1 MSGYAER
8 MRQLAFVTVM
18 TVSVVLSACSDSPA
32 PTSGPT
38 ATPTPTMTL
47 TQTPVPTATPSPV
60 PSATPTQTPVPTATP
75 SPVPSATPSQT
86 PTPIAAPTPTQTAT
100 PTPSPVPSATP
111 AQTPT
116 PTATPTPTPTPV
128 TDFTKPQIYNDNV
141 YVMPVTE
148 NLAGGETPL
157 KDYAVHFYERFDD
170 EFEFLMFV
178 SNVGPDQHEP
188 GAYVGAFH
196 VGVQNDVKG
205 IGMETFANNEDW
217 GSAGRLQG
225 AIFFGS
231 YSIYHDHDLSIFA
244 EGPTLHELMH
254 QWANF
259 VVPSAWGGHWG
270 FSSADGNLGGFD
282 IADLVNHGGGRY
294 SAGGFTAAGAADNII
309 PYGPIELY
317 LAGFVPPDQVPDLW
331 VAEDGEWL
339 FDEEGEH
346 VRAPDGSWM
355 FTASQI
361 RTYTIEEIIAEHGA
375 RIPEVSQSQ
384 KEFRGAVILL
394 VDENHPATQEALQ
407 TLSEDVS
414 WFSYPGDDEA
424 YRFNFYEATGS
435 RGTITMDG
443 LSKFLK
449 DSE

>member
-1 MSGYAER
+1 M
-8 MRQLAFVTVM
+8 
-18 TVSVVLSACSDSPA
+18 
-32 PTSGPT
+32 
-38 ATPTPTMTL
+38 
-47 TQTPVPTATPSPV
+47 
-60 PSATPTQTPVPTATP
+60 
-75 SPVPSATPSQT
+75 
-86 PTPIAAPTPTQTAT
+86 
-100 PTPSPVPSATP
+100 
-111 AQTPT
+111 
-116 PTATPTPTPTPV
+116 
-128 TDFTKPQIYNDNV
+128 PQIYNDNV

-148 NLAGGETPL
+148 NLAGGVPPL
-157 KDYAVHFYERFDD
+157 EDYAVHFYERFDD
-170 EFEFLMFV
+170 EFDFLMFV

-196 VGVQNDVKG
+196 VGVQNDVRG

-231 YSIYHDHDLSIFA
+231 YSIYQDHDLSIFA

-254 QWANF
+254 QWANS
-259 VVPSAWGGHWG
+259 VVPSVWGGHWG

-294 SAGGFTAAGAADNII
+294 SAGGFTVAGSADNVV

-317 LAGFVPPDQVPDLW
+317 LAGFLPPDQVPDLW

-339 FDEEGEH
+339 LDEEGEH
-346 VRAPDGSWM
+346 VSAPDGSWM
-355 FTASQI
+355 FTASHI

-375 RIPEVSQSQ
+375 RVPDVSQSR
-384 KEFRGAVILL
+384 KDFRGAVILL

-414 WFSYPGDDEA
+414 WFSHPGDDET
-424 YRFNFYEATGS
+424 YRFNFYEATGG

>member
-1 MSGYAER
+1 
-8 MRQLAFVTVM
+8 
-18 TVSVVLSACSDSPA
+18 
-32 PTSGPT
+32 
-38 ATPTPTMTL
+38 
-47 TQTPVPTATPSPV
+47 
-60 PSATPTQTPVPTATP
+60 
-75 SPVPSATPSQT
+75 
-86 PTPIAAPTPTQTAT
+86 
-100 PTPSPVPSATP
+100 
-111 AQTPT
+111 
-116 PTATPTPTPTPV
+116 
-128 TDFTKPQIYNDNV
+128 
-141 YVMPVTE
+141 MPVTE
-148 NLAGGETPL
+148 NLAGGEPPL

-170 EFEFLMFV
+170 EFDFLMFV

-188 GAYVGAFH
+188 GAYVGAYH
-196 VGVQNDVKG
+196 VGVQNDVRG

-225 AIFFGS
+225 ASFFGS

-259 VVPSAWGGHWG
+259 VVPSAWGSHWG

-282 IADLVNHGGGRY
+282 IADLVNHGGDRY
-294 SAGGFTAAGAADNII
+294 SAGGFTAAGAADNVV

-339 FDEEGEH
+339 LNEEGEH
-346 VRAPDGSWM
+346 VSAADGSWM
-355 FTASQI
+355 FTASHI

-375 RIPEVSQSQ
+375 RVPDVSQSQ

-394 VDENHPATQEALQ
+394 VDEKHPATREALE

-414 WFSYPGDDEA
+414 WFSHPGDDET
-424 YRFNFYEATGS
+424 YRFNFYEATGG
-435 RGTITMDG
+435 RGTIIMDS
-443 LSKFLK
+443 LSEFQK

>member
-1 MSGYAER
+1 
-8 MRQLAFVTVM
+8 
-18 TVSVVLSACSDSPA
+18 
-32 PTSGPT
+32 
-38 ATPTPTMTL
+38 
-47 TQTPVPTATPSPV
+47 
-60 PSATPTQTPVPTATP
+60 
-75 SPVPSATPSQT
+75 
-86 PTPIAAPTPTQTAT
+86 
-100 PTPSPVPSATP
+100 
-111 AQTPT
+111 
-116 PTATPTPTPTPV
+116 
-128 TDFTKPQIYNDNV
+128 
-141 YVMPVTE
+141 MPVTE
-148 NLAGGETPL
+148 NLAGGGRELPL

-170 EFEFLMFV
+170 EFDFLMFV
-178 SNVGPDQHEP
+178 SNVGPGQHEP

-196 VGVQNDVKG
+196 GGVQNDVKG

-225 AIFFGS
+225 AILFGS

-254 QWANF
+254 QWANS
-259 VVPSAWGGHWG
+259 VVPSVWGGHWG

-282 IADLVNHGGGRY
+282 IADLVDHGGGRY
-294 SAGGFTAAGAADNII
+294 SAGGFTVAGAADNIV
-309 PYGPIELY
+309 PYSPIELY

-339 FDEEGEH
+339 LDEEGEH
-346 VRAPDGSWM
+346 VSAPDGSWM

-375 RIPEVSQSQ
+375 RVPDVSQSQ

-414 WFSYPGDDEA
+414 WFSHPGDDET
-424 YRFNFYEATGS
+424 YRFNFYEATGG

>member
-1 MSGYAER
+1 
-8 MRQLAFVTVM
+8 
-18 TVSVVLSACSDSPA
+18 
-32 PTSGPT
+32 
-38 ATPTPTMTL
+38 
-47 TQTPVPTATPSPV
+47 
-60 PSATPTQTPVPTATP
+60 
-75 SPVPSATPSQT
+75 
-86 PTPIAAPTPTQTAT
+86 
-100 PTPSPVPSATP
+100 
-111 AQTPT
+111 
-116 PTATPTPTPTPV
+116 
-128 TDFTKPQIYNDNV
+128 
-141 YVMPVTE
+141 MPVTE
-148 NLAGGETPL
+148 NLAGGGRELPL

-170 EFEFLMFV
+170 EFDFLMFV
-178 SNVGPDQHEP
+178 SNVGPGQHEP

-225 AIFFGS
+225 ASFFGS

-259 VVPSAWGGHWG
+259 VVPSAWGSHWG

-282 IADLVNHGGGRY
+282 IADLVDHGGGRY
-294 SAGGFTAAGAADNII
+294 SAGGFTVAGAADNVV

-317 LAGFVPPDQVPDLW
+317 LAGFLPPDQVPDLW

-339 FDEEGEH
+339 LDEEGEH

-375 RIPEVSQSQ
+375 RVPDVSQSR
-384 KEFRGAVILL
+384 KDFRGAVILL
-394 VDENHPATQEALQ
+394 VDENHPATQEALR

-414 WFSYPGDDEA
+414 WFSHPDEDESHR
-424 YRFNFYEATGS
+424 YNFYEATGG
-435 RGTITMDG
+435 RGTIAMDG
-443 LSKFLK
+443 LSKFLN

>member
-1 MSGYAER
+1 M
-8 MRQLAFVTVM
+8 
-18 TVSVVLSACSDSPA
+18 
-32 PTSGPT
+32 PTT
-38 ATPTPTMTL
+38 
-47 TQTPVPTATPSPV
+47 
-60 PSATPTQTPVPTATP
+60 
-75 SPVPSATPSQT
+75 
-86 PTPIAAPTPTQTAT
+86 
-100 PTPSPVPSATP
+100 
-111 AQTPT
+111 
-116 PTATPTPTPTPV
+116 TPTPTPTPV
-128 TDFTKPQIYNDNV
+128 SDFTKPQIYNDNV

-148 NLAGGETPL
+148 NLAGGEPLL
-157 KDYAVHFYERFDD
+157 KDYAVHFYGRFDD
-170 EFEFLMFV
+170 EFDFLMFV

-188 GAYVGAFH
+188 GAYVRAFH

-225 AIFFGS
+225 AVFFGS

-259 VVPSAWGGHWG
+259 VVPSAWGSHWG

-282 IADLVNHGGGRY
+282 IADLVDHGGGRY
-294 SAGGFTAAGAADNII
+294 SAGGFTVAGAADNVV

-317 LAGFVPPDQVPDLW
+317 LAGFLPPDQVPDLW

-339 FDEEGEH
+339 LDEEGEH
-346 VRAPDGSWM
+346 VSAPDGSWM

-375 RIPEVSQSQ
+375 RVPDVSQSQ

-394 VDENHPATQEALQ
+394 VDEKHPATREALE

-414 WFSYPGDDEA
+414 WFSHPGDDET
-424 YRFNFYEATGS
+424 YRFNFYEATGG
-435 RGTITMDG
+435 RGTIIMDS
-443 LSKFLK
+443 LSEFQK